1 MVPTSS
7 QPYTIVDN
15 TPVRVRFAPSPT
27 GSLHIGGVRT
37 ALYNY
42 LLAKKTGGQ
51 FIIRIEDT
59 DQTRFVPG
67 AEDYI
72 YEALDWCGIKADEGV
87 RQGGPYGPYR
97 QSERKPMYRQY
108 ADQLVADGHAYYAF
122 DTKEEL
128 DEMRDRLTKARV
140 ASPQYN
146 SITRVQMKN
155 SLTLP
160 ADEVAARLAGGDPYV
175 IRLKVPRKEE
185 IRLNDLIRG
194 WVMVHSA
201 TLDDKVLMKSDG
213 MPTYHLANVVDDYL
227 MKITHVIRGEEW
239 LPSAPT
245 HVLLYKF
252 LGWEDVMPKFA
263 HLPLILKP
271 DGNGKLSKRDGDALG
286 FPVFPLEWTEQETGK
301 VVKGFREEGFL
312 PEAVVNFLALLGWNN
327 GTHQE
332 VYSMDEL
339 IQEFTAERIGKS
351 GTKFDIAK
359 ARWFNQQY
367 LHAKTSVQQAEYL
380 LADLAKEGITTTNEY
395 AAQVCALVQE
405 RTVFSGDFWKE
416 GSFLFVAPTEFDATV
431 AATKWSSDAA
441 AVLTKFG
448 AELAEYTSITA
459 DEAKHLLHEITDGLG
474 IKIGK
479 VMQAIRLA
487 ITGRAAGPDLMQVIA
502 ILGPAE
508 VAQRCAYAIKTLATH
523 LKPVV

>member
-1 MVPTSS
+1 VE
-7 QPYTIVDN
+7 N
-15 TPVRVRFAPSPT
+15 NPVRVRFAPSPT

-72 YEALDWCGIKADEGV
+72 YQALEWVGIVADEGV
-87 RQGGPYGPYR
+87 KQGGPYGPYR
-97 QSERKPMYRQY
+97 QSERKDMYRQY
-108 ADQLVADGHAYYAF
+108 ADQLIADGHAYYAF

-146 SITRVQMKN
+146 SITRAQMKN

-160 ADEVAARLAGGDPYV
+160 ADEVAERLASGDPYV

-245 HVLLYKF
+245 HVLLYRF
-252 LGWEDVMPKFA
+252 LGWESVMPKFA

-286 FPVFPLEWTEQETGK
+286 FPVFPLAWTDTESGK
-301 VVKGFREEGFL
+301 SVRGFKEDGYL

-332 VYSMDEL
+332 VFSMDEL
-339 IQEFTAERIGKS
+339 IEAFTVERIGKS

-367 LHAKTSVQQAEYL
+367 LQNKTAEEQSVFL
-380 LADLAKEGITTTNEY
+380 LADLEKEGLNPEPSFV
-395 AAQVCALVQE
+395 AQVCSLVKE
-405 RTVFSGDFWKE
+405 RVIFAGDFWQE
-416 GSFLFVAPTEFDATV
+416 SSFMFVAPITFDATV
-431 AATKWSSDAA
+431 AATKWTEDAA
-441 AVLTKFG
+441 KVL
-448 AELAEYTSITA
+448 LAFA
-459 DEAKHLLHEITDGLG
+459 DLLDGKSAFTDQEAKQYLHDAADSQGV
-474 IKIGK
+474 KVGK
-479 VMQAIRLA
+479 VMQPTRLA
-487 ITGRAAGPDLMQVIA
+487 VTGRAAGPDLMQIMA
-502 ILGPAE
+502 MLGPTE
-508 VAQRCAYAIKTLATH
+508 VAQRCRYAIQELNKMVALS
-523 LKPVV
+523 